1 MHLTSRDGLPHQ
13 QVEALAQDRWG
24 NIWIGTRNGLC
35 RYDGYRITTYR
46 HRVGD
51 NTSIMHSYVH
61 YIFVDSKGRIWVGT
75 ENGVSRYRPL
85 SDDFR
90 NYPHSR
96 PFSFQMVENH
106 KGTIFAGGDEALQ
119 IQRGHRLFYPGAR
132 SG

>member
-1 MHLTSRDGLPHQ
+1 MHNFSFKRQPMYLRGCKKAFCATPNRYWRHLLYAVALFAIFIIPQTSAADTGYRFMHLTSRDGLPHQ

-61 YIFVDSKGRIWVGT
+61 YIFVDIAVR
-75 ENGVSRYRPL
+75 
-85 SDDFR
+85 
-90 NYPHSR
+90 
-96 PFSFQMVENH
+96 
-106 KGTIFAGGDEALQ
+106 
-119 IQRGHRLFYPGAR
+119 
-132 SG
+132 